1 MYGKLLVH
9 KMDRLRHN
17 LYRSAR
23 EHSGVLAV
31 VAAIIILLGIGIA
44 VKERGR
50 GNLHRIKTALK
61 VTSAPASQ
69 QPAQPQPGG
78 QDAIVLERMQMANS
92 QMPEFLSVTL
102 LPGRGMNMLQI
113 TAYIPDKGEV
123 NLLASPS
130 LANAAKL
137 LNNETQNTNGS
148 ADLTLGGVIEAPWAG
163 VMRGRPLADA
173 SSIAAAWQGH
183 NLILPADL
191 STAASHSQPAA
202 VGGLLMTRRSDSAK
216 SVVMPD
222 GGQAQSI
229 YDAGDFNGHWFSNT
243 VITTAVQ
250 LSGRSIEISIAARN
264 TGKVAEPIG
273 IGWHPLFAIL
283 SGNRAQELLKLP
295 ASAHV
300 ESRKGVPD
308 GSLTAVA
315 GTPFDFSARGGRRL
329 GTLDLDDTFVH
340 LKPGFMDSGPIA
352 ELRDPASNYGLRI
365 TALTP
370 AIKAFHVDAPANS
383 SFVSIDPRFN
393 YDDPFGHEWPKGED
407 TGMDVLQPGQTAQWK
422 IRLEIFSLS
431 GVSQPL

>member
-9 KMDRLRHN
+9 KMGRLRHN

-23 EHSGVLAV
+23 EHAGLLAV
-31 VAAIIILLGIGIA
+31 VAAIVVLLGIGIA
-44 VKERGR
+44 VKERGH
-50 GNLHRIKTALK
+50 GNLHRIKTVLK

-78 QDAIVLERMQMANS
+78 QDAIVLERLQMANS
-92 QMPEFLSVTL
+92 ETPEFLSVTL

-113 TAYIPDKGEV
+113 RAYIPDKGEV

-137 LNNETQNTNGS
+137 LNDETKNPSGS

-163 VMRGRPLADA
+163 PMRGRPQADG

-183 NLILPADL
+183 NLILPANF
-191 STAASHSQPAA
+191 STAADESQPTAM
-202 VGGLLMTRRSDSAK
+202 GGLLMTRRSDSAK
-216 SVVMPD
+216 SIVMPD
-222 GGQAQSI
+222 GGQAQAI
-229 YDAGDFNGHWFSNT
+229 YTAGDFDGHWLSNT

-250 LSGRSIEISIAARN
+250 LSGRSIEISILARN

-273 IGWHPLFAIL
+273 IGWHPMFAIL
-283 SGNRAQELLKLP
+283 GGNRAQELLKLP
-295 ASAHV
+295 ASVHV
-300 ESRKGVPD
+300 ESRMRIPD
-308 GSLTAVA
+308 GSLTAIA

-329 GTLDLDDTFVH
+329 GTLDLNDTFVH

-352 ELRDPASNYGLRI
+352 ELRNPASNYGLRI

-370 AIKAFHVDAPANS
+370 TIKAMHVDAPANA

-393 YDDPFGHEWPKGED
+393 YDDPFGREWPKGED
-407 TGMDVLQPGQTAQWK
+407 TGMDVLQPGQTTQWK

>member
-17 LYRSAR
+17 LSRSAR
-23 EHSGVLAV
+23 EHSGLLAV
-31 VAAIIILLGIGIA
+31 IAAIVVLLGIGIA
-44 VKERGR
+44 IKERGR

-61 VTSAPASQ
+61 GTSAPASQ
-69 QPAQPQPGG
+69 QPAEPRPGD
-78 QDAIVLERMQMANS
+78 QDAIVLQRMQMANS

-130 LANAAKL
+130 LADTAKL
-137 LNNETQNTNGS
+137 LNNNTNGS
-148 ADLTLGGVIEAPWAG
+148 ADLTLGAVLEAPWAG
-163 VMRGRPLADA
+163 VMRGRPQADG

-183 NLILPADL
+183 NLILPANL
-191 STAASHSQPAA
+191 NTVAGESQSAAA
-202 VGGLLMTRRSDSAK
+202 GGLLMTRRSDSAK
-216 SVVMPD
+216 SIVMPD
-222 GGQAQSI
+222 GGQAQAI
-229 YDAGDFNGHWFSNT
+229 YNAGDFNGHWLSHT

-250 LSGRSIEISIAARN
+250 LSGRSIEISVAARN

-283 SGNRAQELLKLP
+283 SGNRAQERLKLP
-295 ASAHV
+295 VSVHV
-300 ESRKGVPD
+300 ESRNGIPTGKLAPV
-308 GSLTAVA
+308 T
-315 GTPFDFSARGGRRL
+315 GTPFDFSARGGTRL
-329 GTLDLDDTFVH
+329 GRLDLNDTFVH

-370 AIKAFHVDAPANS
+370 AIKAFHVDAPANA

-407 TGMDVLQPGQTAQWK
+407 TGMDVLQPGQAAQWK

-431 GVSQPL
+431 EVSQPL